1 MKISKKIIMIMCIS
15 AALFSGCSK
24 NDETIK
30 TEDNKEVSEYAV
42 NESNMKEI
50 ENHIPYIDEMDGSV
64 HNEIIDERYK
74 NVNKEELTYNPISY
88 SEENSN
94 EVEENQT
101 ITEVYSADSIKED
114 RSYKNI
120 LLGFTYTS
128 EGNPTSVS
136 YDEAEDL
143 VKKVLPDDIKKV
155 KSVIDEEVNKEYI
168 YYKSEKGNFRV
179 GLCYGYVMT
188 DEGEKVD
195 KDLIVGID
203 YSKEI

>member
-74 NVNKEELTYNPISY
+74 NVNPNKIFLYDVSSFIE
-88 SEENSN
+88 
-94 EVEENQT
+94 
-101 ITEVYSADSIKED
+101 SAE
-114 RSYKNI
+114 
-120 LLGFTYTS
+120 YTS
-128 EGNPTSVS
+128 V
-136 YDEAEDL
+136 
-143 VKKVLPDDIKKV
+143 VV
-155 KSVIDEEVNKEYI
+155 
-168 YYKSEKGNFRV
+168 
-179 GLCYGYVMT
+179 
-188 DEGEKVD
+188 
-195 KDLIVGID
+195 
-203 YSKEI
+203 